1 MLTIFDAI
9 STQQTKFDKIKGALT
24 EIKSKFFTKLLH
36 IVIKP
41 PIHFQKCIF
50 YLYLNEEQSKLGELE
65 PQKRLRI
72 KNVYMEQGIFGM
84 NQCVSIM
91 TWTSIVLFTDFDLSK
106 CRS

>member
-9 STQQTKFDKIKGALT
+9 STQQMKFDKIKEALT

-41 PIHFQKCIF
+41 PIHFQMCIF

-65 PQKRLRI
+65 A
-72 KNVYMEQGIFGM
+72 
-84 NQCVSIM
+84 
-91 TWTSIVLFTDFDLSK
+91 SK
-106 CRS
+106 KTTYKKYIWSRVFLG